1 MVLHPFAFFWGEAE
15 SAQQINSAD
24 HSFFARA
31 LMPGLESLEAHASQ
45 RGGQCTK
52 DTECIDACLETRA
65 AFASLSH

>member
-1 MVLHPFAFFWGEAE
+1 
-15 SAQQINSAD
+15 
-24 HSFFARA
+24 
-31 LMPGLESLEAHASQ
+31 MPGLESLEAHASQ